1 MKVLQQK
8 GVRKAKRFGV
18 KIPMNLAERIAELD
32 DQVKLAGYQVD
43 WSAPAA
49 KALAELADAVEK
61 DLSEIPA
68 NDQ

>member
-18 KIPMNLAERIAELD
+18 KIPMNLAEKIAALD
-32 DQVKLAGYQVD
+32 EQVKAAGYQVD

-49 KALAELADAVEK
+49 KALSDLAEAVEK
-61 DLSEIPA
+61 DLSELA
-68 NDQ
+68 QSA